1 MAEPVTTRA
10 GHGER
15 DERDERGER
24 SARAGTLAPLE
35 AAKRAIRTE
44 AWETGLA
51 QLDEIERGGGQLDAH
66 AGLLKA
72 IALIRSRGFAA
83 GIGGLDA
90 QRIREAQGRA
100 DVRRLVVAPLVK
112 SGALAEAAQVF
123 DLLVRA
129 YPESGDD
136 RRSYASVLARL
147 KRWSE
152 AIAHVDEAARLA
164 PDDVAL
170 LATRIQLRTQAG
182 EADAAAQ
189 LARESSGAATL
200 APGDAHIWMTAL
212 LRGGDPAGAA
222 SIAAKI
228 DAPNPR
234 VASVAVQ
241 ALLGSGRTGAAI
253 SVGRNALRAG
263 HDSAALRSQLA
274 QAHLARGTHDDRLVA
289 ALEHLAAGVR
299 MAPDDLRLNSLY
311 GETLLRA
318 GRFAESVPF
327 LEKSVALAP
336 GLEHVRAMYAR
347 ALRHSGDHAASA
359 EQYLQLARS
368 NQEHARWQRAAAGAL
383 TQAGRM
389 DEAATLFD
397 AFIHRRGAG
406 LPATFEQA
414 FARIDA
420 DANTITVPR
429 ARLDWAWALRG
440 ASGEAGA
447 EPAAAQPAAQAAT
460 QAVTQT
466 AAQTAAQTATQALSR
481 EDWERAAQWGYLA
494 DHLLLDWLECRE
506 DRAEEAMELL
516 ANLDEAE
523 QFFEP
528 LCEGGRGFVLAT
540 AHVGPL
546 YGGLMA
552 LDLLDIPSRWVASTP
567 SISRSHYARSLIST
581 SDRTEVQVVKASL
594 KALQEGHAVCLAVD
608 GALNPAAARVPFES
622 QEITWSSFAAR
633 ASYRLGLPS
642 VFYAPRWERGR
653 IVHTLE
659 RLSEPHD
666 GESLED
672 YVARWQHEWLAHLRG
687 HLAGQPEN
695 LRLSGG
701 LWRHVVAADRSHAAT
716 DKG

>member
-1 MAEPVTTRA
+1 
-10 GHGER
+10 
-15 DERDERGER
+15 
-24 SARAGTLAPLE
+24 
-35 AAKRAIRTE
+35 
-44 AWETGLA
+44 
-51 QLDEIERGGGQLDAH
+51 
-66 AGLLKA
+66 
-72 IALIRSRGFAA
+72 
-83 GIGGLDA
+83 
-90 QRIREAQGRA
+90 
-100 DVRRLVVAPLVK
+100 
-112 SGALAEAAQVF
+112 
-123 DLLVRA
+123 
-129 YPESGDD
+129 
-136 RRSYASVLARL
+136 
-147 KRWSE
+147 
-152 AIAHVDEAARLA
+152 
-164 PDDVAL
+164 
-170 LATRIQLRTQAG
+170 
-182 EADAAAQ
+182 
-189 LARESSGAATL
+189 
-200 APGDAHIWMTAL
+200 
-212 LRGGDPAGAA
+212 GDPAGAA

-318 GRFAESVPF
+318 GSFAESVPF
-327 LEKSVALAP
+327 LEKSAALAP

-397 AFIHRRGAG
+397 AFIHRRAAG

-447 EPAAAQPAAQAAT
+447 EPAAAQPAAQA
-460 QAVTQT
+460 
-466 AAQTAAQTATQALSR
+466 ATQALSR

-701 LWRHVVAADRSHAAT
+701 LWRHVVAADRSNAAT